1 MNRMHHNVQTVC
13 VMVAL
18 SWVVWPGAGIAT
30 ELEMGS
36 RIEKSLKLLDA
47 SARVYTQERQC
58 FSCHHQALPA
68 MTFQLARQRKISVAA
83 GMIARQVK
91 FTRDYYEKRK
101 ESIRKGAGIPGS
113 SYSAGYALLT
123 LAASASPPDETRDA
137 MVQYLHQKQ
146 TTAGN
151 WRIGTHRPPLE
162 DSHFT
167 ATALSLAAI
176 QWADRTSEP
185 EQLKQVMTRARAW
198 LRSTAV
204 ETTEDRVFQL
214 LGLSWAQPG
223 FRGSTNP
230 LARRPHGQW
239 LGEDV
244 PVAKRLVNSL
254 RLLQRVDGGW
264 AQRGTDT
271 SDAYATGQVLCCLYV
286 VGGLERQDPAFQK
299 GIQYLQSQQQKDGSW
314 RVKTRSKPIQ
324 TYFESGFPH
333 GKSQFISIAA
343 SSWATM
349 AFLLSL
355 EEKP

>member
-1 MNRMHHNVQTVC
+1 MNHMNRKVRTVC

-18 SWVVWPGAGIAT
+18 SWLTWPGVGIAT
-30 ELEMGS
+30 ELSRGA

-47 SARVYTQERQC
+47 SARVYTRERQC

-68 MTFQLARQRKISVAA
+68 MTFQLARQREISVAA

-91 FTRDYYEKRK
+91 FTRDYYHKRK
-101 ESIRKGAGIPGS
+101 DSIRKGAGIPGS

-123 LAASASPPDETRDA
+123 LAAAASPADETRDA

-146 TTAGN
+146 TTAGH

-176 QWADRTSEP
+176 QWADRRSSP
-185 EQLKQVMTRARAW
+185 EQLRQAMTRARAW
-198 LRSTAV
+198 LRLTRS

-223 FRGSTNP
+223 FRGSNNP
-230 LARRPHGQW
+230 LARRLHDQW
-239 LGEDV
+239 LPEDI
-244 PVAKRLVNSL
+244 PVAQALVSQL
-254 RLLQRVDGGW
+254 RLLQRIDGSW
-264 AQRGTDT
+264 AQRATGA

-286 VGGLERQDPAFQK
+286 VGGLDRQDLAFKK
-299 GIQYLQSQQQKDGSW
+299 GIQYLEDQQQEDGSW

-349 AFLLSL
+349 ALLLSL
-355 EEKP
+355 EKKP

>member
-1 MNRMHHNVQTVC
+1 MNRMNRNVQTVC

-18 SWVVWPGAGIAT
+18 LSVAWPGAGIAT

-36 RIEKSLKLLDA
+36 RIEKSLKLLDS

-68 MTFQLARQRKISVAA
+68 MAFQLARQRQISVAT

-101 ESIRKGAGIPGS
+101 GSIRKGAGIPGS

-123 LAASASPPDETRDA
+123 LAAAASPPDETRDA

-151 WRIGTHRPPLE
+151 WQIGTHRPPLE

-185 EQLKQVMTRARAW
+185 EQLKQVMLRARAW
-198 LRSTAV
+198 LRATPA

-214 LGLSWAQPG
+214 LGFSWAQPG
-223 FRGSTNP
+223 FRGSASP
-230 LARRPHGQW
+230 LARRSHGQW
-239 LGEDV
+239 LAEDI
-244 PVAKRLVNSL
+244 PVAKRLVSSL
-254 RLLQRVDGGW
+254 RLLQRADGGW
-264 AQRGTDT
+264 AQRATDT

-286 VGGLERQDPAFQK
+286 VGGVGTAGPGFSEGNPVPA
-299 GIQYLQSQQQKDGSW
+299 
-314 RVKTRSKPIQ
+314 RSATKRWLLA
-324 TYFESGFPH
+324 
-333 GKSQFISIAA
+333 GKNP
-343 SSWATM
+343 
-349 AFLLSL
+349 L
-355 EEKP
+355 